1 MELLTTSLL
10 AVEVEAV
17 MVVLVP
23 WLVAVVVQVDFVL
36 Q

>member
-10 AVEVEAV
+10 AVEVE
-17 MVVLVP
+17 VVTVVQVP
-23 WLVAVVVQVDFVL
+23 WLLAVVVQVDFVL